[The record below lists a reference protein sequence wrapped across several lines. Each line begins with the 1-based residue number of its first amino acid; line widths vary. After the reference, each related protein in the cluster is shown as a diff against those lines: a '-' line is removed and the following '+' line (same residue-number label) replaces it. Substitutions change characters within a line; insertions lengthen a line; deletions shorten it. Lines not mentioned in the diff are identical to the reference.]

1 MGGAVAAGEAHH
13 VPRPGGGDEVVVLT
27 WLELQGV
34 WHRGEGSEGQSEDPG
49 ERQRSV
55 RSQNYVRGPGL
66 G

>member
-34 WHRGEGSEGQSEDPG
+34 RHRGEGSEGQSEDPG
-49 ERQRSV
+49 ER
-55 RSQNYVRGPGL
+55 
-66 G
+66 